1 MPQASYG
8 TPSLNLTI
16 FGAQVRSILSSSPA
30 ASLLWF
36 VLMTA
41 PQLIVTLTERL
52 TTGIA
57 GAYTCNIWIS
67 NHRNTWE
74 MLIKYD
80 HASTPGLGAE
90 KLEKLTI
97 LPPSLFIVR
106 EDKWFYWLDMVIH
119 VYRLFQE
126 AV

>member
-1 MPQASYG
+1 
-8 TPSLNLTI
+8 
-16 FGAQVRSILSSSPA
+16 
-30 ASLLWF
+30 
-36 VLMTA
+36 MTA